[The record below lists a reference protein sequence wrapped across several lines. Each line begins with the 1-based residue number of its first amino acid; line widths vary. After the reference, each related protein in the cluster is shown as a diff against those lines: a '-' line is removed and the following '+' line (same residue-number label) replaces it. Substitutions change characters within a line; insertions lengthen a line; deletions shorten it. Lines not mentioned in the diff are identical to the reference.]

1 MLVDELN
8 SKMNS
13 YKLVHT
19 NHIED
24 GQQRGFIMLLAS
36 DLLDN
41 TVPISDFNHGKSSKI
56 FARVMDG
63 ATIVVMKNN
72 APAAVIVDVEEYK
85 RLMEAAEDLYLLE
98 LAQERLAKH
107 GPEDYISEPDLMA
120 EFGIT
125 QEELDAMPEVELE

>member
-1 MLVDELN
+1 MLTDELN
-8 SKMNS
+8 SNMNS
-13 YKLVHT
+13 FKLVDT
-19 NHIED
+19 NYIHKS
-24 GQQRGFIMLLAS
+24 QQRGFIMLLAS
-36 DLLDN
+36 DLLEN

-63 ATIVVMKNN
+63 ATVVVMKNN

-107 GPEDYISEPDLMA
+107 GPEDYIPWDKLMD

-125 QEELDAMPEVELE
+125 QEEIDATPEVELE